1 MLQKVI
7 FILLIA
13 ITAISCQFTETLYLN
28 EDGSGTMSIEMD
40 MSEMMGFGGD
50 MKGDSTTVKMDTI
63 ISMKELLEEKKDS
76 ISRLSESDQ
85 NRLKKMENYNIRMI
99 MDSET
104 GTMLFNLYSD
114 FESIEEI
121 NDIFRGLEQTSS
133 LMPGLN
139 ANMGKGE
146 NDDSKDLIGVSYSF
160 NNRIFIRDAYIK
172 DKELHKQEVDS
183 IKGSE
188 AFMSTMRYRLKYTFP
203 RKIIKSSIENAKF
216 SLDGKTIEVEIG
228 FVDYFKNPD
237 LLDLEVE
244 LEN

>member
-1 MLQKVI
+1 
-7 FILLIA
+7 
-13 ITAISCQFTETLYLN
+13 
-28 EDGSGTMSIEMD
+28 
-40 MSEMMGFGGD
+40 
-50 MKGDSTTVKMDTI
+50 MKD
-63 ISMKELLEEKKDS
+63 LLEEKKDS
-76 ISRLSESDQ
+76 ISRLSESDR

-99 MDSET
+99 MDSENS
-104 GTMLFNLYSD
+104 TMLFNLYSD

-139 ANMGKGE
+139 VNMGKGE

-160 NNRIFIRDAYIK
+160 NNRIFIRDAFIK

-183 IKGSE
+183 LMGAES
-188 AFMSTMRYRLKYTFP
+188 FMSTMRYRLKYTFP
-203 RKIIKSSIENAKF
+203 RKIIRSSIENAKF